1 MKNKL
6 IDLNNHLFAQLERL
20 SDETIKP
27 EELEKE
33 IHRTDSMIKISGQ
46 ILEVAQTSIRAA
58 KLVAEY
64 GGEYQKMLPETGST
78 PAEKINPVSQNLRK
92 VR

>member
-1 MKNKL
+1 
-6 IDLNNHLFAQLERL
+6 
-20 SDETIKP
+20 
-27 EELEKE
+27 
-33 IHRTDSMIKISGQ
+33 MIKISGQ